1 MKSSEKYWC
10 TDRISTPREIPTV
23 NDEVNTD
30 VLMGEYPGTDK
41 KIIKECQSI
50 GKNTNV
56 LIEECQRTV
65 SDWYK

>member
-1 MKSSEKYWC
+1 
-10 TDRISTPREIPTV
+10 
-23 NDEVNTD
+23 
-30 VLMGEYPGTDK
+30 MGEYPGTDK

-50 GKNTNV
+50 GKNTTV